1 MDSIDIALYIAY
13 TLTILAGV
21 AAIAFPL
28 INSVGDPKTM
38 VKSGIG
44 LGALLLVFLISW
56 AISGSEVTAV
66 YEEFEVGAGLSK
78 FIGGILT
85 TMYILTG
92 IALAGILYTEVSKQ
106 LK

>member
-1 MDSIDIALYIAY
+1 MDSIDIALYLAY

-28 INSVGDPKTM
+28 ISSVGDPKSL

-44 LGALLLVFLISW
+44 LGALVLIFLISW
-56 AISGSEVTAV
+56 AISGAEVTAV
-66 YEEFEVGAGLSK
+66 YEEFEVGASLSK

-85 TMYILTG
+85 MMYVLTG
-92 IALAGILYTEVSKQ
+92 IAIVGIVYTEISKS